1 MPPVSIILTELNE
14 AAEIAR
20 AVDSLLAQEPPAAE
34 VVVVDGGSTDGTWEY
49 LSAKSAADPRLIA
62 IPDESCSLKHT
73 DGPVSRGRNV
83 AIQAATGEIVAC
95 ADAGCRYAPDWLRN
109 LTAPIADGT
118 AEYALGG
125 SLLDP
130 DSPTPWDVAS
140 APYFSVKLDPLE
152 PTRSCT
158 ARSMAFTRAL
168 WLRLG
173 GFPEEILVGEDTLFD
188 FRARAATA
196 PAYVSN
202 AKALYRPQN
211 TYRFA
216 CHQMARYAMSDGMV
230 RVRLPRLAR
239 NAARCML
246 ELAAL
251 VSLQWT
257 VAPLVAVLAI
267 EGWYAFGKDFAQ
279 VARFGRKA
287 ILARLAFS
295 ISVPWVVAFNHALGL
310 IRRERQ
316 TNWQNQGNR
325 E

>member
-62 IPDESCSLKHT
+62 IRDESCSLKHSN
-73 DGPVSRGRNV
+73 GPVSRGRNV
-83 AIQAATGEIVAC
+83 AIQAAKSEIIAC

-109 LTAPIADGT
+109 LTAPIVAGT

-130 DSPTPWDVAS
+130 DSPTPF
-140 APYFSVKLDPLE
+140 FSVKLDPLE
-152 PTRSCT
+152 PIRSCT

-168 WLRLG
+168 WERLG
-173 GFPEEILVGEDTLFD
+173 RFSEEILAGDDTLFD
-188 FRARAATA
+188 LRARTVTK
-196 PAYVSN
+196 PAFISN
-202 AKALYRPQN
+202 AKSIYRPRL
-211 TYRFA
+211 TYRSA
-216 CHQMARYAMSDGMV
+216 CNQMARYAVGDGIA
-230 RVRLPRLAR
+230 RIRLPRLAR

-257 VAPLVAVLAI
+257 VAPLIAVLAI

-295 ISVPWVVAFNHALGL
+295 ISVPWVVTFNHVLGL
-310 IRRERQ
+310 IRRKGK
-316 TNWQNQGNR
+316 TNWQNQGTGSR